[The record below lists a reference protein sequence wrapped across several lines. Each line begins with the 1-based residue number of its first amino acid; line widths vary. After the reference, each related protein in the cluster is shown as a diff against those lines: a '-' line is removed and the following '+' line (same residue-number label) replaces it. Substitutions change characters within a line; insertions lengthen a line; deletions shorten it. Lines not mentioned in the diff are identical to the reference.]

1 MALHIK
7 ERRDSGTLRP
17 KFQVITFSLLIIS
30 LLFITF
36 SFYWRLKSHAFAVF
50 WHLEQ
55 LCRLLPHR
63 IPRSVKYDIQLSFSS
78 EMFEKMFNA
87 NNVRAWYIVIKESED
102 IKWLEINN
110 DRTIS
115 FRKRKVNICCT
126 SNYKP
131 HALKNIRKSFTR
143 EKAKLIGNAVIEN
156 QFNYISV
163 K

>member
-1 MALHIK
+1 
-7 ERRDSGTLRP
+7 
-17 KFQVITFSLLIIS
+17 
-30 LLFITF
+30 
-36 SFYWRLKSHAFAVF
+36 
-50 WHLEQ
+50 
-55 LCRLLPHR
+55 
-63 IPRSVKYDIQLSFSS
+63 
-78 EMFEKMFNA
+78 MFEKLFDA

-131 HALKNIRKSFTR
+131 HALKSIRKSFTG

-156 QFNYISV
+156 PFNYISV